1 MIELSN
7 STAQTLTSGQ
17 SVIFDATILKTG
29 CHETHRRNSS
39 LVNLRGGGTY
49 ELHFAANV
57 SGTAAGPV
65 QLTLALD
72 GEPLI
77 ETTMISTV
85 GAAGDLNNVA
95 TGTLVKTDCG
105 CCTTVSVVNNGT
117 EPVVIGA
124 DSSLFIKRV
133 G

>member
-7 STAQTLTSGQ
+7 SAAQTLTSGQ
-17 SVIFDATILKTG
+17 SVVFDTTVLKTG
-29 CHETHRRNSS
+29 CQETHRRNSG
-39 LVNLRGGGTY
+39 LINLRGGTY

-65 QLTLALD
+65 QLVLALD
-72 GEPLI
+72 GEPLP
-77 ETTMISTV
+77 ETAMISTV

-105 CCTTVSVVNNGT
+105 CCTTVSVVNNGA

-124 DSSLFIKRV
+124 NSSLFIKRV